1 MSDFWLFVGLFIG
14 IVISWQPN
22 GHCVRFGFYKIFRSA
37 SVCIRRIHVASLT
50 RWQDEV
56 LVETFDVDVSSN
68 RRRVAAAQSLA
79 SSETSV
85 SVVLPVLL
93 PVAFL

>member
-1 MSDFWLFVGLFIG
+1 LVFVGLFIG

-37 SVCIRRIHVASLT
+37 SVCIRRIHVASLAC
-50 RWQDEV
+50 WQDEV
-56 LVETFDVDVSSN
+56 LVETFDVNMSSN

-85 SVVLPVLL
+85 RVVLPVLL